1 MMEHEKGG
9 KLMKKIVAV
18 LLCVILVSCLSGC
31 TYNENSTDTS
41 GNDGRMKMIFNDGLA
56 IIYVDT
62 ETGVQYFSRINCGTC
77 VMVDENGVP
86 VIYGQSED

>member
-9 KLMKKIVAV
+9 RLMKKIVAV

-41 GNDGRMKMIFNDGLA
+41 GNDGRMKIIFNDGFV

-62 ETGVQYFSRINCGTC
+62 ETGVQYFSRTNCGTC

-86 VIYGQSED
+86 VIYGQR

>member
-1 MMEHEKGG
+1 MR
-9 KLMKKIVAV
+9 KIVAV

-31 TYNENSTDTS
+31 TFNESSTDIS
-41 GNDGRMKMIFNDGLA
+41 GNDGRMKMIFNDGFA

-62 ETGVQYFSRINCGTC
+62 ETGVQYFSRNNAGTC

-86 VIYGQSED
+86 LIYDQLEG

>member
-1 MMEHEKGG
+1 MEHEMRE
-9 KLMKKIVAV
+9 KLMRKIVSV

-41 GNDGRMKMIFNDGLA
+41 GNDGRMKMIFNDGLV

-62 ETGVQYFSRINCGTC
+62 ETGVQYFSRTNCGTC

-86 VIYGQSED
+86 VIYGQR

>member
-1 MMEHEKGG
+1 
-9 KLMKKIVAV
+9 MKKIVAV

-41 GNDGRMKMIFNDGLA
+41 GNNGRMKMIFNDGLA

-62 ETGVQYFSRINCGTC
+62 ETGVQYFSRTNCGTC

-86 VIYGQSED
+86 VIYGQR

>member
-1 MMEHEKGG
+1 MEYERRG
-9 KLMKKIVAV
+9 KLMRKIIAV
-18 LLCVILVSCLSGC
+18 ILCVILVSCLSGC
-31 TYNENSTDTS
+31 TYNENSIDTS

-62 ETGVQYFSRINCGTC
+62 ETGVQYFSRTDCGTC

-86 VIYGQSED
+86 VIYGQR

>member
-1 MMEHEKGG
+1 MR
-9 KLMKKIVAV
+9 KIVAV

-31 TYNENSTDTS
+31 GFNENSTDIS
-41 GNDGRMKMIFNDGLA
+41 GNDGRMKLIFNDGFA

-62 ETGVQYFSRINCGTC
+62 ETGVQYFSRCDCGTC

-86 VIYGQSED
+86 VIYGQR

>member
-1 MMEHEKGG
+1 
-9 KLMKKIVAV
+9 MKKIVAV

-62 ETGVQYFSRINCGTC
+62 ETGVQYFSRTNCGTC

-86 VIYGQSED
+86 VIYGQR